1 MGSVIGAYL
10 HKYWLKFALCPVIGL
25 LIMVI
30 YNSAAGQW
38 TALVSYSNGAFIAGA
53 VLFLIG
59 LLSLVNSF
67 GAFDLSSFYF
77 RRKQFDETRKENYG
91 EYVTRRA
98 EERKKTR
105 MGFLPYVIVGTV
117 FIIVGISIFYSIP
130 TGN

>member
-1 MGSVIGAYL
+1 MRIIVDYL
-10 HKYWLKFALCPVIGL
+10 RKYWLKFALCPVIGL
-25 LIMVI
+25 LIMVT
-30 YNSAAGQW
+30 YNGAHGQW
-38 TALVSYSNGAFIAGA
+38 NVPVAYSNGAFIAGA

-91 EYVTRRA
+91 EYVNRRA

-105 MGFLPYVIVGTV
+105 MGFLPYVIVGAI